1 MGGVLHFCDVYCKN
15 RTEIRLVYMIFSYY
29 YISEKETKLM
39 GSDQGRF
46 LLGRHIQ
53 KAQEYVRKYSSHC
66 HPILFNP

>member
-1 MGGVLHFCDVYCKN
+1 
-15 RTEIRLVYMIFSYY
+15 MIFSYY

-39 GSDQGRF
+39 GSDQGGF